1 MEWKGEQAESCL
13 SCGQLIQT
21 KVLPWDWDVDTQ
33 VSGTTLMYMAE
44 KYNRTTHDYISED
57 KKFRRTYL
65 LDINPWSKQRDH
77 GDGANIIDARW
88 IDTTNGLYIDIT
100 GLSEVYPEQ
109 KPGIW
114 SCKNFHDYRIRDLYP
129 MREST
134 FEGVG
139 VRIPYAYD
147 EILVQEYKTQALV
160 NTTHEGYDDG
170 STASMGHLLTLVQ
183 ASVA

>member
-1 MEWKGEQAESCL
+1 M
-13 SCGQLIQT
+13 
-21 KVLPWDWDVDTQ
+21 PWDWDVDTQ
-33 VSGTTLMYMAE
+33 VSGATLLYIAE
-44 KYNRTTHDYISED
+44 KYNRTTHDYVSED

-65 LDINPWSKQRDH
+65 LDVNPWSKQRDP

-129 MREST
+129 MRESI
-134 FEGVG
+134 FEGVEA
-139 VRIPYAYD
+139 RIPYAYD
-147 EILVQEYKTQALV
+147 QILVQEYKMQALV
-160 NTTHEGYDDG
+160 NTTHEGYNVT
-170 STASMGHLLTLVQ
+170 S
-183 ASVA
+183 